1 MSVWRMGK
9 GVRRMT
15 ERSRTCERQIEA
27 NTLSRLAI
35 IDCARMAHCDS
46 LAIASGIASFQLMEQ
61 AARVVVSAL
70 CNRWSP
76 RPITILCGPG
86 NNGGDGY
93 ALGWMLRD
101 LGWPVR
107 LFALAAPVTA
117 DAHHHARGWG
127 QAVADLADFQPMP
140 GDLVVDALFGA
151 GLTRPLTGEALR
163 ALVRCVDRQAI
174 LVAVD
179 VPSGLHG
186 DTGQVWGF
194 AAPACLTV
202 TFARPKPGH
211 LLLPGRALCGALVV
225 GDIGI
230 TDAMVTASRPNC
242 WRNDPALWLLP
253 APGLMDHKFSR
264 GHVLLIG
271 SAETSGAIR
280 LAARAARRAGVGLAS
295 VAAPANALPLYGA
308 DQPGLLLRPIAGGE
322 DVAALLTDGRIN
334 QLVIGPGLG
343 RGDWAR
349 DCTEAALA
357 AARPAVLDADLFSLF
372 ADAPDQLAQ
381 AIRAPTV
388 LTPHLGEFER
398 VFGPVAG
405 DRIAAVR
412 QASAAV
418 GAVIVLKGADSII
431 AHPDGR
437 VILNDHASPY
447 LATAGSGDVLAGTIA
462 GLMAQGVPVFDA
474 AAAGVWLHGAA
485 GRHCGRGLIAEDLA
499 DALPLVWPD
508 ERR

>member
-1 MSVWRMGK
+1 
-9 GVRRMT
+9 MT
-15 ERSRTCERQIEA
+15 DRSRTCERLIDA

-61 AARVVVSAL
+61 AARVVVSAM
-70 CNRWSP
+70 CNLWSP
-76 RPITILCGPG
+76 RAVAILCGPG

-93 ALGWMLRD
+93 AIGWMLRD
-101 LGWPVR
+101 LGWSVR
-107 LFALAAPVTA
+107 LFALTAPATE
-117 DAHHHARGWG
+117 DARHHAGRWG
-127 QAVADLADFQPMP
+127 QAVGDLAVFHPQANE
-140 GDLVVDALFGA
+140 LVVDALFGA
-151 GLTRPLTGEALR
+151 GLTRPLAGAALQ
-163 ALVRCVDRQAI
+163 ALVRCVDQQAM

-194 AAPACLTV
+194 VAPATLTV
-202 TFARPKPGH
+202 TFARPKPAH
-211 LLLPGRALCGALVV
+211 LLRPGREMCGDLVI

-230 TDAMVTASRPNC
+230 SDAMVTQCRPML
-242 WRNDPALWLLP
+242 WRNEPALWRLP
-253 APGLMDHKFSR
+253 MPNAADHKFSR

-295 VAAPANALPLYGA
+295 VAAPAEALPLYGA
-308 DQPGLLLRPIAGGE
+308 DQPGLMLRPIAGGQ
-322 DVAALLTDGRIN
+322 DVAALLADPRIN

-343 RGDWAR
+343 RGAWAR
-349 DCTEAALA
+349 DCAEAALA

-372 ADAPDQLAQ
+372 AGAPTQLAHAIQ
-381 AIRAPTV
+381 APAI

-398 VFGPVAG
+398 VFGPMAG
-405 DRIAAVR
+405 DRLGAVR
-412 QASAAV
+412 CAAAQT
-418 GAVIVLKGADSII
+418 GCVIVLKGADSLI

-462 GLMAQGVPVFDA
+462 GLMAQGMAPFDA

-485 GRHCGRGLIAEDLA
+485 GRHCGRGLIAEDLPEA
-499 DALPLVWPD
+499 IPQVWPV
-508 ERR
+508 